1 MTFILPILASCDR
14 DNCWSCDKQPV
25 CKIIIKCLV
34 IRILKID
41 FKEDLP
47 PKTKIACPQS
57 YPCTCSLFYISFFI
71 NGLFHRCTVVER
83 SL

>member
-34 IRILKID
+34 IRILKIN

-47 PKTKIACPQS
+47 PKTKIACPQMFI
-57 YPCTCSLFYISFFI
+57 PVHVVCSTLFFYQWPFSS
-71 NGLFHRCTVVER
+71 VY
-83 SL
+83 SS